1 MFWPN
6 RKSLKCLVFFLSER
20 ISLLKDW
27 ENSGLVVS
35 EWAVGPGEQIMND
48 EKISYEAEIF

>member
-1 MFWPN
+1 M
-6 RKSLKCLVFFLSER
+6 SER

-35 EWAVGPGEQIMND
+35 EWVVGPSEQIMND
-48 EKISYEAEIF
+48 EKNSYEAEIF

>member
-1 MFWPN
+1 MFSPK
-6 RKSLKCLVFFLSER
+6 RKSFKFLVFLSER

-35 EWAVGPGEQIMND
+35 EWVVGPSEQIMND
-48 EKISYEAEIF
+48 EKNSYEAEIF